1 MGCSKTELAPTSQS
15 GLWQQ
20 CIPICIQDSTLKPPT
35 LCYMYYKTTSA
46 SIRDSILLRT
56 EDLTKGFRC
65 YWYSWY
71 QYLLVSISYLGT
83 WGQNFH
89 QLLLLFLIG
98 LVMWGCPPDHPSK
111 YSMPT
116 TSMLKV
122 GLFQLC
128 FCFEDAYNSPKS
140 PPTHQNLFQLFN
152 TCIWQA
158 PKTSSSH
165 HQQQLRE
172 RLAHAAHILR
182 SLRKTHSLY

>member
-1 MGCSKTELAPTSQS
+1 
-15 GLWQQ
+15 
-20 CIPICIQDSTLKPPT
+20 
-35 LCYMYYKTTSA
+35 
-46 SIRDSILLRT
+46 
-56 EDLTKGFRC
+56 
-65 YWYSWY
+65 
-71 QYLLVSISYLGT
+71 
-83 WGQNFH
+83 
-89 QLLLLFLIG
+89 
-98 LVMWGCPPDHPSK
+98 
-111 YSMPT
+111 MPT

-122 GLFQLC
+122 GLFLQKHCQQEELNLRTTQLFQTIQGSKMGIHCCYNPKKPHQLC
-128 FCFEDAYNSPKS
+128 FALLCLEVAYNSPKS